1 MLKDVEYIS
10 NRIDEI
16 YRGVF
21 ENIAYRT
28 EIHEKTYTLH
38 IHIEGYKRTWKFSYE
53 LDKNILSLA
62 AIINKIKEDINNRP
76 R

>member
-1 MLKDVEYIS
+1 MFSDVEYIS

-21 ENIAYRT
+21 EDITFRT

-38 IHIEGYKRTWKFSYE
+38 IHIEGYKRTWNFFYE
-53 LDKNILSLA
+53 LDKNIQSLA
-62 AIINKIKEDINNRP
+62 AIINKIVKDIDNRP

>member
-1 MLKDVEYIS
+1 MFSDVEYIS

-16 YRGVF
+16 YRGIF
-21 ENIAYRT
+21 EDITFKT

-38 IHIEGYKRTWKFSYE
+38 IHIIGYAKTWDFFYE
-53 LDKNILSLA
+53 LDKNIPSLA
-62 AIINKIKEDINNRP
+62 SIINKIVEDINNRP